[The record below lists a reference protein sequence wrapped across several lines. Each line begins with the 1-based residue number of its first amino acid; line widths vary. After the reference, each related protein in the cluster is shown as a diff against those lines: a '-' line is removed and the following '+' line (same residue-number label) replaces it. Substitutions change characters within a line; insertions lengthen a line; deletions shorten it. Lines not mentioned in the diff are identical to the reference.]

1 VGKEMILCDTNV
13 IIESFKG
20 NDVAIAELKSIGI
33 RDIALSAVTV
43 MELYYGAYGK
53 RELSQIK
60 RNLRSITI
68 LQINA
73 DISGKS
79 ISLIERYAKSH
90 NLQIPDAI
98 IAATSLTYGIKLHTY
113 NRKDFEYITGLNLFL
128 P

>member
-1 VGKEMILCDTNV
+1 MILCDTNV

-20 NDVAIAELKSIGI
+20 NDSSISELKSIGI
-33 RDIALSAVTV
+33 ADIALSAITV
-43 MELYYGAYGK
+43 MELYFGAFNK

-60 RNLRSITI
+60 RDIRSISV

-73 DISGKS
+73 DISRQS

-90 NLQIPDAI
+90 HLQIPDAI
-98 IAATSLTYGIKLHTY
+98 IAATCMTYDIELHTY
-113 NRKDFEYITGLNLFL
+113 NRRDFEYISGLKLFL